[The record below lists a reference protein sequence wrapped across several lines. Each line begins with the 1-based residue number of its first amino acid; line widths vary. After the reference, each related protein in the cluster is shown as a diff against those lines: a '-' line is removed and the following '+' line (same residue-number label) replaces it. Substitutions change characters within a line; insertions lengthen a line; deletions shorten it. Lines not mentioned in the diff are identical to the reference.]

1 MYFQEKGKGPY
12 SQQGSLFA
20 DLLAAT
26 LESPF
31 LLPYTGPF
39 DLRYCFL
46 LLQSCLNNVVIQIN
60 VHSAFTG

>member
-1 MYFQEKGKGPY
+1 MSFQEKGQGLY

-20 DLLAAT
+20 DLLVAT

-31 LLPYTGPF
+31 LLPYTGPL

-46 LLQSCLNNVVIQIN
+46 SLQSCLNNVVIQIN
-60 VHSAFTG
+60 VHSAYR